1 MGMIG
6 NILGV
11 IFGGGRNAVRET
23 IEVFRP
29 NAEADAVRD
38 AAREA
43 AALAQFA
50 AEFAHQGRGWFDRMI
65 DGLNRLPR
73 PMLAFGVLGLFVAAL
88 ADPVWFAARMQ
99 GLALVPEPLW
109 WLMGA
114 IVSFYFG
121 ARHQI
126 KTQDFQRGLT
136 ETLARTPGV
145 VRHIRDLEALG
156 AGASEAAGDPGPEPA
171 VRDAPAPDGGG
182 WPNAALDDWRAGRG
196 Q

>member
-29 NAEADAVRD
+29 NAEAEAVRD
-38 AAREA
+38 AAHEA

-50 AEFAHQGRGWFDRMI
+50 AEFGIERTGWFDRFI

-73 PMLAFGVLGLFVAAL
+73 PMLAFGVLGLFVSAL

-99 GLALVPEPLW
+99 GVALVPEPLW

-121 ARHQI
+121 ARHQM
-126 KTQDFQRGLT
+126 KSQDYQRGLA
-136 ETLARTPGV
+136 ETLARTPDV
-145 VRHIRDLEALG
+145 MRHIRTLEAL
-156 AGASEAAGDPGPEPA
+156 
-171 VRDAPAPDGGG
+171 RPDGGQG
-182 WPNAALDDWRAGRG
+182 VAMDDAENEETPNAALTDWRAQHAG
-196 Q
+196 